1 MTPRE
6 HTFQTKTFLHGS
18 TPGIRTS
25 LILVSDTRIMNSTQT
40 ESTKPKRSSM
50 KGIRNP
56 RPVLGDLRDQTTD
69 GANKSQS
76 AVCSFQSFLDPTL
89 EANTPILPVRTLHG
103 GRATLAATGA
113 VTATPSQNKI
123 KKKMDR
129 PPTAAMAKGN
139 APSTKKKNASAA
151 KKESLF
157 ERITGSRGLSTDG
170 DDFRFDIDETS
181 YKRAIKFK
189 EEALK
194 PPRRSSDPILV
205 SDESR
210 DENDQLSASTSKS
223 SARLNPG
230 GGALVP
236 RETKG
241 KMETSKQACRRVPR
255 GAFSIFQRH
264 RGRATSNSDDTH
276 HVVAGPSKPV
286 SLSHFLRQIHLS
298 DQRFPQAITTATKI
312 TIVSEEHKIFVVDL
326 LPAETCD
333 WILQETT
340 NHVAHCVK
348 ECRVSYRKL
357 YTHTLHD
364 LPCSEVVALRPL
376 TNQLLHDIRKLV
388 GHLCTNPQGA
398 ATLVPR
404 SWKEPHL
411 LRYGR
416 EHTGMCMHYDGGALT
431 WQMMLSSHGTDYN
444 GT

>member
-1 MTPRE
+1 
-6 HTFQTKTFLHGS
+6 
-18 TPGIRTS
+18 
-25 LILVSDTRIMNSTQT
+25 MNSTQT
-40 ESTKPKRSSM
+40 ESTKPKRSSR

-56 RPVLGDLRDQTTD
+56 RPVLGDLCDQTTY

-89 EANTPILPVRTLHG
+89 QANTPILPFRTLHG
-103 GRATLAATGA
+103 GTATLAATGT
-113 VTATPSQNKI
+113 VTATPSQNKN

-129 PPTAAMAKGN
+129 PPTAVYMAKGN
-139 APSTKKKNASAA
+139 APSTKKKNTSAA
-151 KKESLF
+151 KKENRF
-157 ERITGSRGLSTDG
+157 ERITGSRGLSNDG

-181 YKRAIKFK
+181 YKRSIKFK

-194 PPRRSSDPILV
+194 PPRCSSNPILV

-210 DENDQLSASTSKS
+210 DDNDQLSGSASKS

-236 RETKG
+236 SETKG
-241 KMETSKQACRRVPR
+241 TMETSKQACRRVPR

-264 RGRATSNSDDTH
+264 RGRATSNSDDAH
-276 HVVAGPSKPV
+276 HVVAGPTKPV
-286 SLSHFLRQIHLS
+286 SLSHSLQQIHLS
-298 DQRFPQAITTATKI
+298 APRFPQAIPTTTKI

-333 WILQETT
+333 WILQETK
-340 NHVAHCVK
+340 NHVAQCVK
-348 ECRVSYRKL
+348 DCRVSYRKL

-364 LPCSEVVALRPL
+364 LPCSEVVALQPL
-376 TNQLLHDIRKLV
+376 TNQLLDDIRKLV

-431 WQMMLSSHGTDYN
+431 WQIMLSSHGTDYN